1 MSRTRKPSKA
11 TDEEITL
18 FHKNT
23 KSTISKTG
31 LFFDPITGKYRKAL
45 KQDGKTKGSG
55 RELMPDTKYKNYL
68 KEVKKRMGEDQHDD
82 IVSREEKAKQMGF
95 SKLQKERKLFGQTGA
110 GAVVAEGVAVKKMTD
125 EAKKAVGKPP
135 TNVRTESS
143 SAEPKQKPPAPPI
156 VKKITKGIDNTKP
169 MVKKLKKRM
178 ILKKKKLTM
187 ASSSSSLPIEEA
199 TKPKKQGRPRG
210 EPNPDGKD
218 WYRHAQNNVRM
229 RAEKKK
235 VGSGEEAIKQWRAV
249 QKKKYGLPS
258 TAKRADIVKAHILS
272 EEREKKGDEQDM
284 KSSVEEAYK
293 ALQREQQG
301 MVEGTN
307 LRKKKRIQEEGEQKQ
322 QEDKIEEVNLD
333 NDDYQ
338 DPLQEHG
345 ATEQTT
351 HKSVEVEADGET
363 KEDTPDYNEEF
374 AGSRRRGQEFNN
386 PEDAEDAEDNT
397 QRQEPIPVPDEQP
410 NVRMEITDREVE
422 VEKSSG
428 LGDGVS
434 AKSFVSPQAE
444 RVSMERNRMKYSPK
458 KLYEE
463 CKAFVQIYSD
473 DIKTDSFRQL
483 KKQFAKVSPKTKTE
497 VLRKLHRELEE
508 EVIEYYRGRSGIR
521 LGVII
526 DPAVLGINISQLSS
540 MMNSSMPLATGGS
553 VREIGTQQQR
563 TNVKD
568 IHYHNGGLARATGK
582 RMAEGDNLERH
593 HKEIRPSRARV
604 KIPIRPPNR
613 YLLKRTGKSKLPT
626 NLKIR

>member
-11 TDEEITL
+11 TDEEIKL

-55 RELMPDTKYKNYL
+55 RELVADTKYKNYL

-82 IVSREEKAKQMGF
+82 IVSREEKAKQIGF
-95 SKLQKERKLFGQTGA
+95 SKLQKERKLFGSAGA
-110 GAVVAEGVAVKKMTD
+110 GAIAGESVAVKKMTD
-125 EAKKAVGKPP
+125 KAEEAVGKPP
-135 TNVRTESS
+135 TNVR
-143 SAEPKQKPPAPPI
+143 EPTSKPPPPPTMK
-156 VKKITKGIDNTKP
+156 VKKLPNKLKIKQPIAQT
-169 MVKKLKKRM
+169 KLKKR
-178 ILKKKKLTM
+178 
-187 ASSSSSLPIEEA
+187 
-199 TKPKKQGRPRG
+199 GRPKG

-218 WYRHAQNNVRM
+218 WYRQTQNRVRM
-229 RAEKKK
+229 SAEKAK
-235 VGSGEEAIKQWRAV
+235 VGSGEEAIKRWRAV

-258 TAKRADIVKAHILS
+258 TAKRADIVKAHFLS
-272 EEREKKGDEQDM
+272 EEREKKTDEQDF
-284 KSSVEEAYK
+284 KQSDEEANK
-293 ALQREQQG
+293 ALQRDNMG
-301 MVEGTN
+301 MEKGTN
-307 LRKKKRIQEEGEQKQ
+307 LRKKKRIQEEGEQKE
-322 QEDKIEEVNLD
+322 QEDKIEEVRLD
-333 NDDYQ
+333 NDDYK

-351 HKSVEVEADGET
+351 HKSVEVEATGET
-363 KEDTPDYNEEF
+363 KEETPNMRGGYNEEF
-374 AGSRRRGQEFNN
+374 SGSRRRGQEFNN
-386 PEDAEDAEDNT
+386 PEDAESTYAESDT
-397 QRQEPIPVPDEQP
+397 TTRQEPIPVPDEQP
-410 NVRMEITDREVE
+410 NVRMEISDREVE

-483 KKQFAKVSPKTKTE
+483 KKQFSKVSPKTKTE
-497 VLRKLHRELEE
+497 DLRKLHRELEE

-553 VREIGTQQQR
+553 VREIGTQQQK